1 MSNCFWSTADF
12 NQFNHYFNLAVLRDF
27 TNLLLIVFSYMACK
41 KKTKKHAATFHTIC
55 LHVFTTLC
63 MFYTMLNVKSN
74 LRPIFDG

>member
-41 KKTKKHAATFHTIC
+41 KKRKSTLRLFTRY
-55 LHVFTTLC
+55 VFKFLQHCACSTLC
-63 MFYTMLNVKSN
+63 
-74 LRPIFDG
+74 